1 MHRFIIFLILIFANT
16 QVYAQP
22 YSRAIF
28 NGQETLEQIYEGT
41 PETDSNFYNFCFSYL
56 EIDSIKNKLVNTTP
70 QDWKRLPDQL
80 YDPSEGT
87 LKSIGPGGM
96 SLYTPTGT
104 SRFWLVTSGHHTWD
118 STMRK
123 INVGPLAPRAAWKYG
138 RDRGGTR
145 SYYQNLM
152 LPVRDTPGVFRHL
165 VLGFSQ
171 TAPWRLNTASGTFDR
186 IYNYRL
192 DARWDASMSEPEGAF
207 AGNSP
212 HARYSPDPD
221 KLIDPYAI
229 PEPDDAPELA
239 ISWHGGDSAYAINPA
254 DREPLA
260 TISRFVAIPHGNGR
274 DWWVI
279 AFGGQSSPRTVA
291 VFLLDNTGLSLHS
304 VDEDAIPFRP
314 HENHYWHTGMQPSV
328 SQQGDKIALHAMEL
342 FGSRITSYAYN
353 EGETE
358 PDNVGIA
365 LWDFDRCSGLLSEAT
380 HLDIDYNPTNPYP
393 INPDFTPASGGGCA
407 FSPSGKFLYF
417 TEESYLARVDV
428 TASDIL
434 GSEQIV
440 MAPDTLLRDA
450 YNIEGILARR
460 GFSSLHTTFGS
471 DGIMLTGGG
480 GSAPN
485 SDMYW
490 NLDAENPED
499 VQGGLSVLKAPCLN
513 SNKYI
518 APYYE
523 LYDLEGSSCDTL
535 GVDGWSYGCTST
547 WVQPDVDSIFLSL
560 GDSVLWNNR
569 FLSSTGSHAFT
580 RRSPAGCDSTWRA
593 EVFVVSSTQRS
604 PENGTFR
611 VYPNPVKNNQ
621 SLTVEWSIPTSGGV
635 ITIFDPTGKVIG
647 SYHVS
652 QGSTQSSSIMLPV
665 YLPSGMYTLRY
676 SSETTT
682 ETVQFLVFE

>member
-1 MHRFIIFLILIFANT
+1 MLRFYFILLAVIAVSQLF
-16 QVYAQP
+16 AQP

-28 NGQETLEQIYEGT
+28 NGQNSFEVLPDGT
-41 PETDSNFYNFCFSYL
+41 PEMDSNFYNPCYSYL
-56 EIDSIKNKLVNTTP
+56 EIDSIKNKLINIIQ

-87 LKSIGPGGM
+87 LKTIGRGGM
-96 SLYTPTGT
+96 SLYTPSGAT
-104 SRFWLVTSGHHTWD
+104 RFWLVTNGHHTWD

-123 INVGPLAPRAAWKYG
+123 INFGPLAPRAAWKYG
-138 RDRGGTR
+138 RDRGGTN
-145 SYYQNLM
+145 SYYQNLV

-165 VLGFSQ
+165 VLGFSPGS
-171 TAPWRLNTASGTFDR
+171 PWRLNIASGTFDR

-192 DARWDASMSEPEGAF
+192 DARYRPNIPEPAGDF
-207 AGNSP
+207 AGDSP
-212 HARYSPDPD
+212 HAYYSPDPNT
-221 KLIDPYAI
+221 LIDPYAI
-229 PEPDDAPELA
+229 PEPTDAPELA
-239 ISWHGGDSAYAINPA
+239 VAWHGSDSAYARNQA
-254 DREPLA
+254 DRGPLE

-304 VDEDAIPFRP
+304 VDENAIPFRP
-314 HENHYWHTGMQPSV
+314 HENHYWHAGMQPTI

-342 FGSRITSYAYN
+342 YNSRYTYYDYHADQKYL
-353 EGETE
+353 
-358 PDNVGIA
+358 DDVGIA
-365 LWDFDRCSGLLSEAT
+365 LWDFDRCAGVLSPAI
-380 HLDIDYNPTNPYP
+380 HLDIEYKPTNPHP
-393 INPDFTPASGGGCA
+393 INPDFAPARGGGCA
-407 FSPSGKFLYF
+407 FSPSGKYLYF

-434 GSEQIV
+434 GTEQIV

-547 WVQPDVDSIFLSL
+547 WLQPDVDSIYLSI

-569 FLSSTGSHAFT
+569 FLSTTGSHAYT

-593 EVFVVSSTQRS
+593 EVFMVSSTQRAA
-604 PENGTFR
+604 ENGTFR
-611 VYPNPVKNNQ
+611 VYPNPVKNDQ

-635 ITIFDPTGKVIG
+635 ITIFDPTGKVIDN
-647 SYHVS
+647 YQVS

>member
-1 MHRFIIFLILIFANT
+1 MFADT

-22 YSRAIF
+22 YSRAVF

-56 EIDSIKNKLVNTTP
+56 EIDSIKSKLVNTIP

-87 LKSIGPGGM
+87 LKSIGRGGM
-96 SLYTPTGT
+96 SLYTPSGAT
-104 SRFWLVTSGHHTWD
+104 RFWLVTSGHHTWD

-123 INVGPLAPRAAWKYG
+123 INLGPLAPRAAWKYG
-138 RDRGGTR
+138 RDRGGTN
-145 SYYQNLM
+145 SYYQNLI

-165 VLGFSQ
+165 VLGFSPN
-171 TAPWRLNTASGTFDR
+171 APWRLNIASGTFDR

-192 DARWDASMSEPEGAF
+192 DARWDSSMSEPEGAF

-239 ISWHGGDSAYAINPA
+239 VAWHGSDSAYARNPA
-254 DREPLA
+254 DRGPLE

-291 VFLLDNTGLSLHS
+291 VFLLDETGFNLQTI
-304 VDEDAIPFRP
+304 DENAIPFRP
-314 HENHYWHTGMQPSV
+314 HENHYWHAGMQPTV

-342 FGSRITSYAYN
+342 YNSRYTYYDFHADQKYL
-353 EGETE
+353 
-358 PDNVGIA
+358 DDVGVA
-365 LWDFDRCSGLLSEAT
+365 LWDFDRCSGTLSTAT
-380 HLDIDYNPTNPYP
+380 HLNIEYKPTNPHP
-393 INPDFTPASGGGCA
+393 INPDFAPARGGGCA
-407 FSPSGKFLYF
+407 FSPSGKYLYY

-428 TASDIL
+428 TSSDIL

-535 GVDGWSYGCTST
+535 GVDGWSYGCATT
-547 WVQPDVDSIFLSL
+547 WTQASPDSIYLTT
-560 GDSVLWNNR
+560 GASVLWNNQT
-569 FLSSTGSHAFT
+569 LSSAGPYSFT

-593 EVFVVSSTQRS
+593 EVFSISSTQRS
-604 PENGTFR
+604 PEKGTFK
-611 VYPNPVKNNQ
+611 VYPNPLKNDQ
-621 SLTVEWSIPTSGGV
+621 TLSIEWSAPAEAGD
-635 ITIFDPTGKVIG
+635 ITIFDPTGRLLASYPVDQGTKRLG
-647 SYHVS
+647 S
-652 QGSTQSSSIMLPV
+652 IELPTR
-665 YLPSGMYTLRY
+665 LASGLYTLRY
-676 SSETTT
+676 RSASNT
-682 ETVQFLVFE
+682 ETVQLLVFK